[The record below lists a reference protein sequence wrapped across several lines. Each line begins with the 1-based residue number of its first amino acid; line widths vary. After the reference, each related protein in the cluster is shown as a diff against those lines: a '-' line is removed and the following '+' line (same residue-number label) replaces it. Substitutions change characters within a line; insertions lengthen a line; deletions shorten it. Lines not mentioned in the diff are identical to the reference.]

1 ASLTKVM
8 VTTPIVL
15 SLVMEGSVDLDAP
28 VGDYLAEWSGRDV
41 TVRRLLSHTSGLAP
55 YDFELAAAGLGR
67 ERTMAAVLAHPVQG
81 TEVS

>member
-1 ASLTKVM
+1 
-8 VTTPIVL
+8 
-15 SLVMEGSVDLDAP
+15 AP

-81 TEVS
+81 TEVSYSCLNFITLAALAERVTGQ